1 LSIEHEPHPS
11 SGVGVN
17 IRRKSGVK
25 FILTRELG
33 RLAKWLRILGFDS
46 EYFSQDN
53 LSSLMIQAL
62 RDERIVLTRNQRLA
76 RPTGVKIVLI
86 KAEKIKEQVAE
97 ILKALNIQ
105 PDSETM
111 FSRCIICN
119 EELVDI
125 EKEKIKDKVPEYVFK
140 TQESFITCPTCKRIY
155 WQGTHW
161 GNVIETL
168 KKII

>member
-1 LSIEHEPHPS
+1 M
-11 SGVGVN
+11 
-17 IRRKSGVK
+17 K
-25 FILTRELG
+25 FLLTKELG
-33 RLAKWLRILGFDS
+33 RLAKWLRILGFDT

-62 RDERIVLTRNQRLA
+62 RDERVILTRNQRLA
-76 RPTGVKIVLI
+76 RPTGVKITRI
-86 KAEKIKEQVAE
+86 KAEKIKEQIAE
-97 ILKALNIQ
+97 VIKELHLQ

-119 EELVDI
+119 EELIEI

-140 TQESFITCPTCKRIY
+140 TQKDFITCPKCKRIY

-161 GNVIETL
+161 GNVTQVIKEITADSL
-168 KKII
+168 Q